1 MLGGS
6 IYKAY
11 VFSLRLEE
19 EDNGVIII
27 PVIAGVSE
35 KELRR
40 KMILNR
46 KKKVQNSYQF

>member
-11 VFSLRLEE
+11 ALSLRPEE

-27 PVIAGVSE
+27 PVIVSGFE
-35 KELRR
+35 KKLG
-40 KMILNR
+40 
-46 KKKVQNSYQF
+46 